1 MFGTID
7 TTISSVLMVVGG
19 LVMFVGLFLVF
30 RPSAHGAKFEL
41 FGLKFESS
49 SAGILVFLVGTG
61 LLVNPIYMDRVASQ
75 DAETIADDG
84 TLQPQADG
92 TVVATVPEGA
102 MGGQPVDLTVGRA
115 LFLEGAE
122 IEPNN
127 TLAGA
132 NVVAVGSSITGEVA
146 LGDDDFFTFFLPD
159 GFEGEVAINVD
170 GHSSNMKVFDD
181 LGTQIYSDRTG
192 GGPSF
197 RETARAAQYTVKVEH
212 WSLLDGGPSSYRVNV
227 AARPNR

>member
-19 LVMFVGLFLVF
+19 LVMFVGLFLMF

-84 TLQPQADG
+84 TLQTRSDG
-92 TVVATVPEGA
+92 AVVATVPEGA

-132 NVVAVGSSITGEVA
+132 NVVAVGSSISGEVT

-170 GHSSNMKVFDD
+170 GHTSMKVFDD
-181 LGTQIYSDRTG
+181 LGTQIYTDRTG

-197 RETARAAQYTVKVEH
+197 REAARAGQYTVKVEN
-212 WSLLDGGPSSYRVNV
+212 WSLVNSDPKSYQVNV
-227 AARPNR
+227 AARPSR

>member
-19 LVMFVGLFLVF
+19 LVMFVGLFLMF

-61 LLVNPIYMDRVASQ
+61 ILVNPIYMDRVTSQ
-75 DAETIADDG
+75 DAEEIVGDG
-84 TLQPQADG
+84 TVQAQADG
-92 TVVATVPEGA
+92 VVVATVPEGA

-132 NVVAVGSSITGEVA
+132 NVVAVGSSITGEVT
-146 LGDDDFFTFFLPD
+146 LGDDDYFTFFLPD
-159 GFEGEVAINVD
+159 GFEGKVAINVE
-170 GHSSNMKVFDD
+170 GSIRMRVFDD
-181 LGTQIYSDRTG
+181 LGTEIYSHVT
-192 GGPSF
+192 PSF
-197 RETARAAQYTVKVEH
+197 QELARAAQYTVWVG
-212 WSLLDGGPSSYRVNV
+212 LPSWTNASRYRVNV
-227 AARPNR
+227 AARPSR